1 MAIIIDS
8 DRENQCAW
16 SPRLA
21 PAGVGTLL
29 EKETFDSW
37 WKRASRLIG
46 NLNPLIAE
54 QWIYRHWTQSP
65 YRYLP
70 IEHLKWHQEAWN
82 TEDIFRSIF
91 VRTGFGP
98 NNPDSDVTFF
108 RDKNLEGVE
117 PYKSLRSLGTWNYP
131 IVIFDTPD
139 GIRCDGEVRP
149 VRYCL
154 IEGHQRQRFL
164 EAWYRRGWG
173 HTADQHSVFVLSA
186 E

>member
-1 MAIIIDS
+1 MIIDS
-8 DRENQCAW
+8 DREYECAW
-16 SPRLA
+16 SARLR
-21 PAGVGTLL
+21 PVGVETL

-46 NLNPLIAE
+46 HLSPLIAE
-54 QWIYRHWTQSP
+54 QWIYKHWTRSP
-65 YRYLP
+65 YCYLP
-70 IEHLKWHQEAWN
+70 IEHLKWRQEAWN

-91 VRTGFGP
+91 VRPSFGP
-98 NNPDSDVTFF
+98 NNPDCDVTFF